1 MKLNG
6 NLTLNEG
13 GASEIQN
20 AIIERVASNPSIV
33 AGEKGRIVFNSTD
46 SLYYYNNGSLWQ
58 PFATGGNAASLQT
71 EVDAIETSL
80 GSMVNGDGTFVAG
93 AFSGFNKVTTPT
105 SVLNALSQLDAAITG
120 KDQLSELSDVTLT
133 SPASGQYLRYTGTA
147 WVNDAIQLAD
157 LDGLTVTAAELNQLA
172 SAGATNADF
181 VKLVAVTASAAEL
194 NILDGATLTTT
205 ELNFVDGVTSSI
217 QDQLDALQPG
227 DATLTG
233 LAALADVSAVTD
245 QIIFT
250 SNGTD
255 FTYQAG
261 AAARQRLG
269 LAIGTDVQAFDA
281 DLVQIAGFT
290 PAVNDFIVCTGTTEG
305 SRYSVAGG
313 ATLRTALGLGNIA
326 TQDQSLFIKTD
337 GTSTI
342 TANITMSGQKII
354 NLGSPTGAL
363 DAVNK
368 TYVDNLVTSGAKWVN
383 PVRNPDLVG
392 IADDLPT
399 TPLASGLY
407 IAYGGTYPQTW
418 GSITDVSS
426 MDMMHYTASGWQRS
440 GVLGAGTRLLAG
452 VFTNAIDADAGETLA
467 GTGILENDL
476 VEYVGGADPTDPA
489 NWSFPNGRVGS
500 FTISGVSASSSGNVF
515 TVPGDATKTI
525 YAGNE
530 VVYTPTAGSASTYT
544 VASVTF
550 STPNTLVVV
559 NETLATAASGVL
571 APEMRDG
578 TTTLTNN
585 SADSHFGQTYLYVTG
600 SNEWVQIA
608 GPGSVDAGIGLGYAG
623 TTLNVLLGAGIN
635 EGPTDEVGIDLY
647 DTSTGALILTT
658 DGSAR
663 SGVTGAKLHLKT
675 NLTQFDQDAGG
686 LFLKAGGVTGTELNA
701 SVAGA
706 GLTGGAGNALAVV
719 SATGTG
725 ATGGDTPADWT
736 GVGTV
741 TVTADAVGVTLGN
754 TSITAAPGNHS
765 HKAAAISFDNTAAAL
780 GVDVDTVQEA
790 IDALDVRLDGVIAGS
805 GSTITSLQT
814 EVDAI
819 EAAVGL
825 AADGTF
831 AAFSG
836 TNYVDASTTI
846 KGAVTLLDTA
856 LKTEETAR
864 INLATKLGASYFLYT
879 GASST
884 THTVTHSI
892 GQKFCNVTVVDSSD
906 EVIIPQS
913 IKFDSASQL
922 TVTFNAA
929 IACKVICMGVS

>member
-93 AFSGFNKVTTPT
+93 AFSSFNKVTTPT

-172 SAGATNADF
+172 GAGATNADF
-181 VKLVAVTASAAEL
+181 VKLHAVTSSAAEL
-194 NILDGATLTTT
+194 NILDGATLTTA
-205 ELNFVDGVTSSI
+205 ELNYVDGVTSSI
-217 QDQLDALQPG
+217 QTQLNNLQPL

-233 LAALADVSAVTD
+233 LAALPDVSVVANQVA
-245 QIIFT
+245 FT
-250 SNGTD
+250 SDGTTFSYD
-255 FTYQAG
+255 AG
-261 AAARQRLG
+261 AGARGKLG
-269 LAIGTDVQAFDA
+269 LTIGTNVQAWDA
-281 DLVQIAGFT
+281 DLDTIAGFVPGSATET
-290 PAVNDFIVCTGTTEG
+290 PAGQASRTVYDIVVGTGTTEG
-305 SRYSVAGG
+305 SRWTLQRG
-313 ATLRTALGLGNIA
+313 ASARSSLGLGDIA
-326 TQDQSLFIKTD
+326 VYDAASFLKTD
-337 GTSTI
+337 GTSTVTADI
-342 TANITMSGQKII
+342 TLSGFKLTSVATPTDATDAANK
-354 NLGSPTGAL
+354 A
-363 DAVNK
+363 
-368 TYVDNLVTSGAKWVN
+368 YVDA
-383 PVRNPDLVG
+383 
-392 IADDLPT
+392 
-399 TPLASGLY
+399 LASGLLWKDPVNLVNLVDKATAPVGSPVDLDTY
-407 IAYGGTYPQTW
+407 IISTGGNTGAWSSFQVGDVVQWYDSDSAWHLVKALAVGDRYGIGF
-418 GSITDVSS
+418 VNE
-426 MDMMHYTASGWQRS
+426 TAGPNAF
-440 GVLGAGTRLLAG
+440 AGKLLQIAT
-452 VFTNAIDADAGETLA
+452 VTNATAGSEAFTFEVPSVGDSVFIGDPGAALFGRSYTYVASTAAPTGQPTHNWVQFSGPGATVA
-467 GTGILENDL
+467 GTGL
-476 VEYVGGADPTDPA
+476 YY
-489 NWSFPNGRVGS
+489 
-500 FTISGVSASSSGNVF
+500 SGN
-515 TVPGDATKTI
+515 
-525 YAGNE
+525 
-530 VVYTPTAGSASTYT
+530 
-544 VASVTF
+544 
-550 STPNTLVVV
+550 TL
-559 NETLATAASGVL
+559 
-571 APEMRDG
+571 
-578 TTTLTNN
+578 
-585 SADSHFGQTYLYVTG
+585 H
-600 SNEWVQIA
+600 
-608 GPGSVDAGIGLGYAG
+608 IG
-623 TTLNVLLGAGIN
+623 LGAGIT
-635 EGPTDEVGIDLY
+635 ELPSDEVGIDLY
-647 DTSTGALILTT
+647 DATTGAIILTT
-658 DGSAR
+658 NGADRAGAP
-663 SGVTGAKLHLKT
+663 GTNAKLHLKAHT
-675 NLTQFDQDAGG
+675 SQFDQDLTNG
-686 LFLKAGGVTGTELNA
+686 LFLKAGGVTEFILNA

-706 GLTGGAGNALAVV
+706 GLTGGNGAALAVA
-719 SATGTG
+719 SAAGVG
-725 ATGGDTPADWT
+725 STGGDTPANWA
-736 GVGTV
+736 GVGVLTI
-741 TVTADAVGVTLGN
+741 DANSVGVTLGN
-754 TSITAAPGNHS
+754 TSTTAAPGNHT
-765 HKAAAISFDNTAAAL
+765 HKASAITFDNTTAQL

-790 IDALDVRLDGVIAGS
+790 IDALDLRVDNVIAGS

-814 EVDAI
+814 ELDNV

-825 AADGTF
+825 AANGTF

-884 THTVTHSI
+884 THTVTHGI
-892 GQKFCNVTVVDSSD
+892 GQKFCNVTVVDASD

-913 IKFDSASQL
+913 IKFDSATQL